1 MILIIAEAGVNHNG
15 DLQLAK
21 ELAKK
26 AKEAGADIIKYQTFV
41 PEKIVTHTAEKAG
54 YQKET
59 TGGQESQLDM
69 LRKLA
74 LSKEAFRE
82 LKKYCEEIGIRF
94 LSTAFD
100 MESIEFLHK
109 LGCDLWKIPSG
120 EITNLPYLRRIASF
134 GQSVIMS
141 TGMATI
147 DEIGEALDVL
157 KKNGANDITLLHC
170 TTAYPAPYDQINL
183 KAMNTLA
190 TLFNV
195 PVGYSDHSKGISVS
209 CAAAALGATVLEKH
223 FTLDKNME
231 GPDHKASLEP
241 DELKQMV
248 ESVRIIERSLGDGN
262 KKPTAL
268 ELENSKVARKSIV
281 AARDIM
287 EGEVFTEDN
296 ITTKRPGTGI
306 SPMLWDRIVGMK
318 AAKAYK
324 EDEQICQ

>member
-74 LSKEAFRE
+74 LSKEAFKE
-82 LKKYCEEIGIRF
+82 LKQYCEEIGIRF

-100 MESIEFLHK
+100 MESIEFLHE

-134 GQSVIMS
+134 GQPVIMS
-141 TGMATI
+141 TGMATM
-147 DEIGEALDVL
+147 DEIDEALDVL
-157 KKNGANDITLLHC
+157 KKYGAKDITLLHC

-183 KAMNTLA
+183 KAMNMLA
-190 TLFNV
+190 SQFDV
-195 PVGYSDHSKGISVS
+195 PAGYSDHSRGISVP

-223 FTLDKNME
+223 FTLDRNMD

-248 ESVRIIERSLGDGN
+248 DSVRIIERALGDG
-262 KKPTAL
+262 KKRPTGL

-281 AARDIM
+281 ASRNIKK
-287 EGEVFTEDN
+287 GEVLTEEN

-306 SPMLWDRIVGMK
+306 SPMLWDKVIGTK
-318 AAKAYK
+318 AVKDYK
-324 EDEQICQ
+324 EDEQICR

>member
-1 MILIIAEAGVNHNG
+1 MIKIIAEAGVNHNG
-15 DLQLAK
+15 DLGLAK
-21 ELAKK
+21 NLALK

-74 LSKEAFRE
+74 LSKEAFKE

-100 MESIEFLHK
+100 MDSIEFLHE

-134 GQSVIMS
+134 GQPIIMS
-141 TGMATI
+141 TGMATME
-147 DEIGEALDVL
+147 EIGEALDAL
-157 KKNGANDITLLHC
+157 KRNGAKDITLLHC

-190 TLFNV
+190 SQFDV
-195 PVGYSDHSKGISVS
+195 PAGYSDHSQGISVP

-223 FTLDKNME
+223 FTLDRNMD

-241 DELKQMV
+241 EELKQMV
-248 ESVRIIERSLGDGN
+248 DSIRIIECSLGDGQ
-262 KKPTAL
+262 KRPTEL

-281 AARDIM
+281 ASRNIKK
-287 EGEVFTEDN
+287 GEILTEEN

-306 SPMLWDRIVGMK
+306 SPMLWDIIIDTEAVK
-318 AAKAYK
+318 DFK
-324 EDEQICQ
+324 EDEQICR